1 MAQLKS
7 ELEQMQLRTK
17 EEAMRSGSQT
27 ALLAKRTE
35 EIDRLGGLLRD
46 KEKIIFGLEEQ
57 IQMMQAQHQART
69 EELKEMIE

>member
-1 MAQLKS
+1 
-7 ELEQMQLRTK
+7 MQLRTK

>member
-1 MAQLKS
+1 VAQLKS

-46 KEKIIFGLEEQ
+46 KEKIIFELEEQ

>member
-1 MAQLKS
+1 VAQLKS

-17 EEAMRSGSQT
+17 EEAMRNGSQT

-46 KEKIIFGLEEQ
+46 KEKIIFELEEQ

>member
-46 KEKIIFGLEEQ
+46 KEKIIFELEEQ